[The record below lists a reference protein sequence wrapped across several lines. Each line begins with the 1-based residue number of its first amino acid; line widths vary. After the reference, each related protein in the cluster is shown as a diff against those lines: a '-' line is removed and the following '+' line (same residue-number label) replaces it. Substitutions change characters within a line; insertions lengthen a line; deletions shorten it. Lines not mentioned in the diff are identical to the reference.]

1 MWGFSASKLYGRF
14 VSAKAMAKYP
24 FGRGREM
31 RCAATQLRVKD
42 RSQNWVNNLT
52 PDSELA
58 PTVAASF
65 LLRRLGQKS
74 HQVVDLILKLR
85 LRTHVMRRALGFV
98 PGRILEIQNA
108 ILNQFARG
116 TRDRRSLAAGQV
128 GIAIMA
134 SHAGGHVR
142 DSPPLC
148 RRQRLRRTARRHCY
162 REHRRAYAEPQ
173 SPMRSRS
180 EEHTSDSSHL

>member
-14 VSAKAMAKYP
+14 GSSKAMAKYP
-24 FGRGREM
+24 FGCGREM
-31 RCAATQLRVKD
+31 RCAAAQLRVKD
-42 RSQNWVNNLT
+42 RSQNRINNLT

-108 ILNQFARG
+108 IGNQLARR
-116 TRDRRSLAAGQV
+116 TRDGRSLGAGQI
-128 GIAIMA
+128 GIAVMA

-148 RRQRLRRTARRHCY
+148 RSHRLRRTARRHCY
-162 REHRRAYAEPQ
+162 REYRRARAEPRLPWRTCRG
-173 SPMRSRS
+173 S
-180 EEHTSDSSHL
+180 